1 MHYRRPSGT
10 TARWRRAADQAQA
23 LAAARM
29 QIDEEHEA
37 ARPTQSLSVDDIAS
51 SGKATKKK

>member
-1 MHYRRPSGT
+1 
-10 TARWRRAADQAQA
+10 
-23 LAAARM
+23 M

-51 SGKATKKK
+51 SGKVTKKK